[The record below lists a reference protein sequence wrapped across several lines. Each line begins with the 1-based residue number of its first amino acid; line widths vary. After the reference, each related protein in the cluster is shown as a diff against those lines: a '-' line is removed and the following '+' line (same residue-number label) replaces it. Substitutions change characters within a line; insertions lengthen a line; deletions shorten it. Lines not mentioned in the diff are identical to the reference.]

1 MLAVVGIYGVLSF
14 TVTRR
19 THEIGVRIALG
30 AERKAVMRMVAGE
43 AAALA
48 GARDRDRN
56 RGSAGAVARAGQ
68 PGVRLEPDGS
78 AGLRRSIGGALRDGR
93 SGRVDSGAAGGG
105 GGSRGGA
112 EAGLAVAG
120 PLRSTP
126 ARKCDHNDSRRLSDE
141 AQRVYCASCGRRIR
155 RFQLLRAMTDEG
167 PFAAT
172 EIQIERAVT
181 GKPHA
186 GKVLAA
192 IQPHADDLPI
202 FAGGLVLK
210 LIQEGYTGYLI
221 RTTNDDHTGPGTV
234 GEGVLANERD
244 NLAVARAFGMKK
256 AYDLYYRNHMLD
268 SVSPLELR
276 LRLIFLF
283 RLLKVDTVICYD
295 PWAHYEENPDHYVT
309 ASAVEAACWMSG
321 MAKDYP
327 EHLDAG
333 LSPHAVTEKYYFA
346 RGPQYVNRV
355 VDISDIHGPENLHQ
369 YSQRGARTGRP
380 AGSAIAAP
388 A

>member
-1 MLAVVGIYGVLSF
+1 MKRSQFLS
-14 TVTRR
+14 R
-19 THEIGVRIALG
+19 
-30 AERKAVMRMVAGE
+30 VAG
-43 AAALA
+43 
-48 GARDRDRN
+48 GAF
-56 RGSAGAVARAGQ
+56 AVSS
-68 PGVRLEPDGS
+68 V
-78 AGLRRSIGGALRDGR
+78 
-93 SGRVDSGAAGGG
+93 GAA
-105 GGSRGGA
+105 
-112 EAGLAVAG
+112 EA
-120 PLRSTP
+120 
-126 ARKCDHNDSRRLSDE
+126 D
-141 AQRVYCASCGRRIR
+141 
-155 RFQLLRAMTDEG
+155 G
-167 PFAAT
+167 PFAGT
-172 EIQIERAVT
+172 EVEIERAAT

-202 FAGGLVLK
+202 FAGGLALK

-244 NLAVARAFGMKK
+244 NRAVAQAMGMRKV
-256 AYDLYYRNHMLD
+256 YELYYRNHMLD

-295 PWAHYEENPDHYVT
+295 PWSHYEENPDHYCT

-327 EHLDAG
+327 EHFDAG
-333 LSPHAVTEKYYFA
+333 LTPHAVKEKYYFA

-355 VDISDIHGPENLHQ
+355 VDTSAVIEQKISMNILNAAQGPAG
-369 YSQRGARTGRP
+369 QRGAQLRRRLSEQGLRLPILGNDDATANREYVRQFVLDRDAEIGKKYGL
-380 AGSAIAAP
+380 AYGEAYHYIGAP
-388 A
+388 AAKVDEYVRRNAVRL